1 MFVCLRHCAP
11 QPCAL
16 AWVHGL
22 QCGSTPESIRPVGN
36 TQRYLHTRTHT
47 YTHILLH
54 PHLIAKSTEKRGRG
68 LQVTAALDPDTAQ
81 REESAAVPYVL
92 GIGTVR
98 MSMSQPPAYVAALV
112 MNELVEYVMQVLPR
126 CYRFAAARVNEVRGT
141 AQEIWQEPRSIR
153 KTVWCLTTL
162 MRRWEVF
169 TVPGITYVL
178 LYMCAV
184 TSLIHLYIFHRNP
197 HNLQLRTYQET
208 HFDLTSMGS
217 SLVSPVHDPR
227 SLSPYGPRS
236 DRTLAHFC
244 GRPTA
249 SSYDGYTGA
258 PHAAYMH
265 HDVERDRYVV
275 RTFGRGGMRV
285 DERRRSGVGRSTY
298 EAFCAAPRSVQRG
311 TPLAPSPWLDG
322 EANWQLGDA
331 APRHAVNGAFNF
343 TVRPL
348 AVPHAAAA
356 AAATGTTASRSGN
369 ADADFT
375 KADQGLRTHYR
386 RYTRDEL
393 LQRHAH
399 LDFIYSYVNGS
410 DITRSYTKPFAK
422 TWECWN
428 MIASVQLLW
437 GEMQRSADT
446 DTEAPHIAEDA
457 FSRYIAELLF
467 VSASSPCA
475 MSELLADVGAG
486 KDAMKRVEA
495 SLWWAA
501 THPNGPRSVEDA
513 PLPPPEMKLTNMEL
527 LRALGADLES
537 VKPDDIDA
545 DCDELRHSMRGLLE
559 HTRSWHRGRMAVV
572 APYGNVPLWLN
583 HSRNFFMRSL
593 YAAATATEARA
604 EASGD
609 AADGDDSRVL
619 GTAEARFVKE
629 AHTGTLHYTRIHIVD
644 QRALMPPA
652 PLTTANSFSIEPFVY
667 RLRNASSVFIYMND
681 DYLIMKD
688 VDITDFVNVYGG
700 PVLRVS
706 RPDDLPKD
714 VLRATGFPRAVLQN
728 SYSLQRHLD
737 KTPADLEELVQPA
750 AAAAALTSV
759 EGEAAVVRRGVVRA
773 SWAAFAAA
781 VDARS
786 SVATPEGG
794 ARATSTA
801 CASNR
806 SAAVCAWAEC
816 AWGTAEGAL
825 ARDTCAMP
833 RVSTQ
838 GEPAW
843 AADAAG
849 TFALAPPPSTTPGS
863 SEWTWAG
870 QAQMPALVH
879 WGRRVLD
886 RVTADLIAPRY
897 YLETAK
903 PVEEEPKPVP
913 PAEAGANVARDV
925 AAFAQL
931 MRRVE
936 LERKL
941 ADGSSRA
948 RVGLMRHLE
957 CWAARFAGHPFP
969 THRVFKTQPRLRK
982 YRMRLDS
989 HAPYPQC
996 RNMWG
1001 YIHKRYAPDLNL
1013 NMFMERKRTTMDLL
1027 PPSTHTAHMLRHPWA
1042 ASSQYLPYL
1051 MAKQAWRMQRGAG
1064 LSPLDNETPVF
1075 PVVDVALD
1083 NEDGCAP
1090 ATFRGEELKE
1100 AAYNEFDDDV
1110 QHNARRMARIR
1121 SYRNTTSFTNINSKF
1136 NLNFIGET
1144 LRNFLE
1150 ELFPTPMLLEQHWRS
1165 APKAEG
1171 GTDELRVSRRI
1182 DGESGARDL
1191 QFAHVDF
1198 NFKRLMHLPLILV
1211 SNDEEGFC
1219 PLLRSLRH
1227 ALPNFR
1233 GRRVVQVLVP
1243 PADGVS
1249 LRAARAD
1256 RRHAYRDFLPVAR
1269 CSLPADRLRRVTLP
1283 ADSDVADVVV
1293 AGLRLAREDVEVERW
1308 EAPALVEL
1316 RWRRVALRAVQA
1328 LVIDARTLHTGARG
1342 FTELPLALAVPAELL
1357 AHEDFAEHLLD
1368 TAAQSLV
1375 RPPTAAEAAT
1385 VAAVVPME
1393 EDGRRKEAASAE
1405 DFAASVLVL
1414 SETDAE
1420 VRHTHW
1426 AHGASEHDLLSGMP
1440 LPYDKMEDME
1450 EMVQWGF

>member
-1 MFVCLRHCAP
+1 MTAATAKFLYARNPALCSFLVLIGVVVLFICARIYTWHQRARMAARSRMKDVRHVLQMCRRRPRSWYRIAE
-11 QPCAL
+11 AVAMML
-16 AWVHGL
+16 YNAWPLNATVLSTILTVHCVMLGI
-22 QCGSTPESIRPVGN
+22 ER
-36 TQRYLHTRTHT
+36 HHT
-47 YTHILLH
+47 Y
-54 PHLIAKSTEKRGRG
+54 RNG
-68 LQVTAALDPDTAQ
+68 
-81 REESAAVPYVL
+81 
-92 GIGTVR
+92 
-98 MSMSQPPAYVAALV
+98 
-112 MNELVEYVMQVLPR
+112 PR
-126 CYRFAAARVNEVRGT
+126 
-141 AQEIWQEPRSIR
+141 
-153 KTVWCLTTL
+153 
-162 MRRWEVF
+162 
-169 TVPGITYVL
+169 
-178 LYMCAV
+178 
-184 TSLIHLYIFHRNP
+184 
-197 HNLQLRTYQET
+197 NLQLWTYQET
-208 HFDLTSMGS
+208 HFDLTSMGP

-249 SSYDGYTGA
+249 SSYDGYAGA
-258 PHAAYMH
+258 PHAAYIH
-265 HDVERDRYVV
+265 HDVEHDRYVV

-298 EAFCAAPRSVQRG
+298 EAFCAAPLSVQRG
-311 TPLAPSPWLDG
+311 TPLAPSPWLAG

-331 APRHAVNGAFNF
+331 APRHAVNGAFSF

-356 AAATGTTASRSGN
+356 ATAAAATGTTDRSSGT

-437 GEMQRSADT
+437 GEMQRAADT
-446 DTEAPHIAEDA
+446 DTNAPHIAEDA

-501 THPNGPRSVEDA
+501 THPSGPRHAEGA
-513 PLPPPEMKLTNMEL
+513 PLPPPEMTLTNMEL

-545 DCDELRHSMRGLLE
+545 DCDELRHGMRGLLE

-583 HSRNFFMRSL
+583 HSKNFFMRSL
-593 YAAATATEARA
+593 YAAATATAARS
-604 EASGD
+604 EASGGS
-609 AADGDDSRVL
+609 ADGGGSRVL

-652 PLTTANSFSIEPFVY
+652 PLTTVNSYVVEPFVY
-667 RLRNASSVFIYMND
+667 RLRNASSVFVYMND

-688 VDITDFVNVYGG
+688 VDITDFVNEFGG
-700 PVLRVS
+700 PLLRIRV
-706 RPDDLPKD
+706 DDPMVYNESNLD
-714 VLRATGFPRAVLQN
+714 YFRRGLVFNTMLMHRD
-728 SYSLQRHLD
+728 LD

-750 AAAAALTSV
+750 AAATALTS
-759 EGEAAVVRRGVVRA
+759 EDGEAAVVQRGIVRA
-773 SWAAFAAA
+773 SWAAFTAA

-786 SVATPEGG
+786 SARTSGGG

-801 CASNR
+801 CASNS

-816 AWGTAEGAL
+816 AWGAADGAL
-825 ARDTCAMP
+825 ARGTCAMP

-849 TFALAPPPSTTPGS
+849 TFALVSAPSTRPGS
-863 SEWTWAG
+863 KEWAWAG

-897 YLETAK
+897 YLKTAK
-903 PVEEEPKPVP
+903 VVVVEEEPEPVP
-913 PAEAGANVARDV
+913 PVEAWADVARDIMV
-925 AAFAQL
+925 IGQL
-931 MRRVE
+931 LDTME
-936 LERKL
+936 LVHGQL
-941 ADGSSRA
+941 ANSSCTRLQ
-948 RVGLMRHLE
+948 LMRHLE
-957 CWAARFAGHPFP
+957 VWAARLAGHEFP
-969 THRVFKTQPRLRK
+969 THRTFKTQPRLRK

-1064 LSPLDNETPVF
+1064 LSPLGNDTPVF

-1090 ATFRGEELKE
+1090 ATYITEAEESARYHEFR
-1100 AAYNEFDDDV
+1100 DDDDR
-1110 QHNARRMARIR
+1110 NDKAMDKIR
-1121 SYRNTTSFTNINSKF
+1121 SYRGVKPFTNINSKF
-1136 NLNFIGET
+1136 SSNAVGET

-1150 ELFPTPMLLEQHWRS
+1150 ELFPTPMLLEQQWRS
-1165 APKAEG
+1165 APKDEG

-1182 DGESGARDL
+1182 DEESGARDL
-1191 QFAHVDF
+1191 QFAHVDV

-1227 ALPNFR
+1227 ALPDFR

-1243 PADGVS
+1243 PADGMS
-1249 LRAARAD
+1249 LGAARAD

-1269 CSLPADRLRRVTLP
+1269 CSLSADRLRRVTLP
-1283 ADSDVADVVV
+1283 ADSSVADVVA
-1293 AGLRLAREDVEVERW
+1293 AGLRLARDGVAVGRW

-1316 RWRRVALRAVQA
+1316 RGRRAVQA

-1342 FTELPLALAVPAELL
+1342 FTELPFALAVPAELL

-1368 TAAQSLV
+1368 AAAQSLV
-1375 RPPTAAEAAT
+1375 RPPTAAEAT
-1385 VAAVVPME
+1385 MVAAVVPME
-1393 EDGRRKEAASAE
+1393 EAGRRKEAAAPE

-1414 SETDAE
+1414 SEADAE

-1440 LPYDKMEDME
+1440 LPYDKMEDVE

>member
-1 MFVCLRHCAP
+1 
-11 QPCAL
+11 
-16 AWVHGL
+16 
-22 QCGSTPESIRPVGN
+22 
-36 TQRYLHTRTHT
+36 
-47 YTHILLH
+47 
-54 PHLIAKSTEKRGRG
+54 
-68 LQVTAALDPDTAQ
+68 
-81 REESAAVPYVL
+81 
-92 GIGTVR
+92 
-98 MSMSQPPAYVAALV
+98 MSMPPPPASASAVV
-112 MNELVEYVMQVLPR
+112 MGELIESVVHVLPR
-126 CYRFAAARVNEVRGT
+126 YYRFAAARVNEVRGT

-153 KTVWCLTTL
+153 KAVWCLTKL
-162 MRRWEVF
+162 MRRWKVS
-169 TVPGITYVL
+169 TVSAVTFVL
-178 LYMCAV
+178 LCLCTI
-184 TSLIHLYIFHRNP
+184 TSVIRLYLFHRNP
-197 HNLQLRTYQET
+197 HNLHLRTYQET
-208 HFDLTSMGS
+208 HFDLTSMGYS
-217 SLVSPVHDPR
+217 HVSPVHDPR

-298 EAFCAAPRSVQRG
+298 EAFCAAPRSVQRC

-356 AAATGTTASRSGN
+356 AAAAGATASRSGN

-422 TWECWN
+422 TWECGN

-437 GEMQRSADT
+437 GEMQRAADT

-475 MSELLADVGAG
+475 MSELLADVGTG

-501 THPNGPRSVEDA
+501 THPNGPRSVGDA
-513 PLPPPEMKLTNMEL
+513 PLPPPETTLTNMEL

-537 VKPDDIDA
+537 TKPDDIDA

-572 APYGNVPLWLN
+572 APYGSVPLWLN
-583 HSRNFFMRSL
+583 HSKNFFMRSL
-593 YAAATATEARA
+593 YAAATATAARA
-604 EASGD
+604 EASCE

-652 PLTTANSFSIEPFVY
+652 PLTTVNSFSIEPFVY

-681 DYLIMKD
+681 DYLVMKD

-714 VLRATGFPRAVLQN
+714 LPHATGFPRAVLQN

-737 KTPADLEELVQPA
+737 KIPADLEELVQPA
-750 AAAAALTSV
+750 AAATALTSV
-759 EGEAAVVRRGVVRA
+759 EGEAAVMRRGVVRA

-786 SVATPEGG
+786 SVATPRGG

-801 CASNR
+801 CASNS

-816 AWGTAEGAL
+816 ARGAAEGTL
-825 ARDTCAMP
+825 TRDTCAMP
-833 RVSTQ
+833 RVSLE

-849 TFALAPPPSTTPGS
+849 TFALVPPSSTTPGS

-870 QAQMPALVH
+870 KAQMPALVH

-903 PVEEEPKPVP
+903 PVEEEPKRVP
-913 PAEAGANVARDV
+913 PAEARADVARDV

-931 MRRVE
+931 MRRVD

-941 ADGSSRA
+941 AAGSSGAQVR
-948 RVGLMRHLE
+948 LMRHLE
-957 CWAARFAGHPFP
+957 AWAARFAGHAFP

-1013 NMFMERKRTTMDLL
+1013 NMFMERIRTTIDLL

-1064 LSPLDNETPVF
+1064 LSPLDNDTPVF

-1090 ATFRGEELKE
+1090 ASFRGEELKE
-1100 AAYNEFDDDV
+1100 AAYNELDDDV
-1110 QHNARRMARIR
+1110 QHNARRMDRIR
-1121 SYRNTTSFTNINSKF
+1121 SYRNAISFTNINSKF
-1136 NLNFIGET
+1136 NLDFIGET

-1165 APKAEG
+1165 ASGDEG

-1191 QFAHVDF
+1191 QFAHLDV
-1198 NFKRLMHLPLILV
+1198 NFKRLMRVPLILV

-1249 LRAARAD
+1249 LRAVRAD
-1256 RRHAYRDFLPVAR
+1256 RRHGYRDFLPVAR

-1283 ADSDVADVVV
+1283 ADSGVADVVV
-1293 AGLRLAREDVEVERW
+1293 AGLRLAREDVAVEQW

-1316 RWRRVALRAVQA
+1316 RGRRVALRAVQA

-1368 TAAQSLV
+1368 AAAQSLV
-1375 RPPTAAEAAT
+1375 RSPTAAEAAA

-1393 EDGRRKEAASAE
+1393 EAASAG

-1414 SETDAE
+1414 SEVDAE

-1440 LPYDKMEDME
+1440 LPYDKMEDMK

>member
-1 MFVCLRHCAP
+1 MTVATAKFLYVRHPTLCCFLLLIGAVVLVIWARIHKWHQRARMAARLRMKDVRH
-11 QPCAL
+11 
-16 AWVHGL
+16 VL
-22 QCGSTPESIRPVGN
+22 QMCRRRP
-36 TQRYLHTRTHT
+36 RSWHR
-47 YTHILLH
+47 
-54 PHLIAKSTEKRGRG
+54 IAKAMAMTLYNSWPLNATVFAT
-68 LQVTAALDPDTAQ
+68 LLTVHCVL
-81 REESAAVPYVL
+81 L
-92 GIGTVR
+92 GIERLYTYRNG
-98 MSMSQPPAYVAALV
+98 PP
-112 MNELVEYVMQVLPR
+112 
-126 CYRFAAARVNEVRGT
+126 
-141 AQEIWQEPRSIR
+141 
-153 KTVWCLTTL
+153 
-162 MRRWEVF
+162 
-169 TVPGITYVL
+169 
-178 LYMCAV
+178 
-184 TSLIHLYIFHRNP
+184 
-197 HNLQLRTYQET
+197 NLQLWTYQET
-208 HFDLTSMGS
+208 HFDLTSMGP

-322 EANWQLGDA
+322 ETNWQLGDA

-356 AAATGTTASRSGN
+356 AAAAGATASRSGN

-437 GEMQRSADT
+437 GEMQHAADT

-475 MSELLADVGAG
+475 MSELLADVGTG

-501 THPNGPRSVEDA
+501 THPNGPRSVGDA
-513 PLPPPEMKLTNMEL
+513 PLPPPEMTLTNMEL

-537 VKPDDIDA
+537 AKPDDIDA
-545 DCDELRHSMRGLLE
+545 DCDELRHGMRGLLE

-583 HSRNFFMRSL
+583 HSKNFFMRSL
-593 YAAATATEARA
+593 YAAATATAARA
-604 EASGD
+604 EASCD

-652 PLTTANSFSIEPFVY
+652 PLTTVNSYVVEPFVY

-688 VDITDFVNVYGG
+688 VDITDFVNEFGG
-700 PVLRVS
+700 PLLRI
-706 RPDDLPKD
+706 RIDDPMIYNESNQEYFRRGLVFNTMLMHRD
-714 VLRATGFPRAVLQN
+714 
-728 SYSLQRHLD
+728 LD

-750 AAAAALTSV
+750 AAATALTSV

-786 SVATPEGG
+786 SVATPRGG

-801 CASNR
+801 CASNS

-816 AWGTAEGAL
+816 AWGTAEGTL
-825 ARDTCAMP
+825 TRDTCAMP

-849 TFALAPPPSTTPGS
+849 TFALVPPSSTTPGS

-870 QAQMPALVH
+870 KAQMPALVH

-903 PVEEEPKPVP
+903 VVVMEEEPEPVP
-913 PAEAGANVARDV
+913 PAKAWAGLARDITDIS
-925 AAFAQL
+925 QL
-931 MRRVE
+931 LHTMNLVH
-936 LERKL
+936 ERS
-941 ADGSSRA
+941 ASSSDTCSQ
-948 RVGLMRHLE
+948 LMRHLE
-957 CWAARFAGHPFP
+957 VWAARLAGHEFP

-1064 LSPLDNETPVF
+1064 LSPLGNDTPVF
-1075 PVVDVALD
+1075 PVADVALD

-1090 ATFRGEELKE
+1090 ATYITEAEESARYHEFR
-1100 AAYNEFDDDV
+1100 DDDDL
-1110 QHNARRMARIR
+1110 NDKAMDKIR
-1121 SYRNTTSFTNINSKF
+1121 SYQGVKPFTNINSKF
-1136 NLNFIGET
+1136 SSNAVGET

-1165 APKAEG
+1165 TSGDEG
-1171 GTDELRVSRRI
+1171 GTDELRVSRQI

-1191 QFAHVDF
+1191 QFAHLDV
-1198 NFKRLMHLPLILV
+1198 NFKRLMHVPLILV

-1256 RRHAYRDFLPVAR
+1256 RRHGYRDFLPVAR

-1283 ADSDVADVVV
+1283 ADSGVADVVV
-1293 AGLRLAREDVEVERW
+1293 AGLRLAREDVAVEQW

-1316 RWRRVALRAVQA
+1316 RGRRVALRAVQA

-1368 TAAQSLV
+1368 AAAQSLV
-1375 RPPTAAEAAT
+1375 RSPTAAEAAA

-1393 EDGRRKEAASAE
+1393 EAASAG

-1414 SETDAE
+1414 SEADAE

-1440 LPYDKMEDME
+1440 LPYDKMEDMK

>member
-1 MFVCLRHCAP
+1 M
-11 QPCAL
+11 
-16 AWVHGL
+16 
-22 QCGSTPESIRPVGN
+22 
-36 TQRYLHTRTHT
+36 
-47 YTHILLH
+47 
-54 PHLIAKSTEKRGRG
+54 
-68 LQVTAALDPDTAQ
+68 
-81 REESAAVPYVL
+81 EENATIPYVL
-92 GIGTVR
+92 SIGTLPTTTA
-98 MSMSQPPAYVAALV
+98 QLLAYVAALV
-112 MNELVEYVMQVLPR
+112 MAGMIEYVVQVLPR
-126 CYRFAAARVNEVRGT
+126 CYRFAAARVKEVRS
-141 AQEIWQEPRSIR
+141 AAKEIWQPPRSIR

-169 TVPGITYVL
+169 TVPGITFVL

-197 HNLQLRTYQET
+197 DNIQLWTYQET
-208 HFDLTSMGS
+208 HFDLTSMGP

-475 MSELLADVGAG
+475 MSKLLADVGAG

-513 PLPPPEMKLTNMEL
+513 PLPPPEMTLTNMEL

-545 DCDELRHSMRGLLE
+545 DCDELRHGMRGLLE

-593 YAAATATEARA
+593 YAAATAAAARA
-604 EASGD
+604 EASGG
-609 AADGDDSRVL
+609 AADGDNPRVL

-652 PLTTANSFSIEPFVY
+652 PLTTVNSYVVEPFVY

-688 VDITDFVNVYGG
+688 VDITDFVNEFGG
-700 PVLRVS
+700 PLLRIRKSDSMEYFESNRDYFRRGLVFNTMLMH
-706 RPDDLPKD
+706 RD
-714 VLRATGFPRAVLQN
+714 
-728 SYSLQRHLD
+728 LD

-801 CASNR
+801 CASNS

-816 AWGTAEGAL
+816 AWGAAEGAL
-825 ARDTCAMP
+825 VRDTCAMP

-849 TFALAPPPSTTPGS
+849 TFALVSPPSTTPGS

-897 YLETAK
+897 YLETATIVLSDDDIERF
-903 PVEEEPKPVP
+903 PPRAALSSVAEHLRLLIEVLAHVRRDNEEVADTKTSSMQLLHRFTQAV
-913 PAEAGANVARDV
+913 ANH
-925 AAFAQL
+925 
-931 MRRVE
+931 E
-936 LERKL
+936 
-941 ADGSSRA
+941 
-948 RVGLMRHLE
+948 
-957 CWAARFAGHPFP
+957 FP

-1064 LSPLDNETPVF
+1064 LSPLGNDTPVF

-1090 ATFRGEELKE
+1090 ATYITEAEESARYHEFR
-1100 AAYNEFDDDV
+1100 DDRLW
-1110 QHNARRMARIR
+1110 NRRAMDKIR
-1121 SYRNTTSFTNINSKF
+1121 SYQGVKPFTNINSKF
-1136 NLNFIGET
+1136 SNNAVGET

-1191 QFAHVDF
+1191 QFAHVDV

-1316 RWRRVALRAVQA
+1316 RGRRVALRAVQA

-1414 SETDAE
+1414 SEADAE

>member
-1 MFVCLRHCAP
+1 M
-11 QPCAL
+11 
-16 AWVHGL
+16 
-22 QCGSTPESIRPVGN
+22 
-36 TQRYLHTRTHT
+36 
-47 YTHILLH
+47 
-54 PHLIAKSTEKRGRG
+54 
-68 LQVTAALDPDTAQ
+68 
-81 REESAAVPYVL
+81 EENATIPYVL
-92 GIGTVR
+92 SIGTLPTTTA
-98 MSMSQPPAYVAALV
+98 QLFAYISALV
-112 MNELVEYVMQVLPR
+112 IAGVIEYVLQVLPK
-126 CYRFAAARVNEVRGT
+126 CHRFIAARAKEVRST
-141 AQEIWQEPRSIR
+141 AEEIWQPPRSIR
-153 KTVWCLTTL
+153 KAVWCLMRL

-169 TVPGITYVL
+169 TVPGITSVL
-178 LYMCAV
+178 LYMCTVA
-184 TSLIHLYIFHRNP
+184 SLIHLYMFHQNP
-197 HNLQLRTYQET
+197 DNIQLWTYQET
-208 HFDLTSMGS
+208 HFDLTSMGP

-322 EANWQLGDA
+322 ETNWQLGDA

-356 AAATGTTASRSGN
+356 AAAAGATASRSGN

-437 GEMQRSADT
+437 GEMQHAADT

-475 MSELLADVGAG
+475 MSELLADVGTG

-501 THPNGPRSVEDA
+501 THPNGPRSVGDA
-513 PLPPPEMKLTNMEL
+513 PLPPPEMTLTNMEL

-537 VKPDDIDA
+537 AKPDDIDA
-545 DCDELRHSMRGLLE
+545 DCDELRHGMRGLLE

-583 HSRNFFMRSL
+583 HSKNFFMRSL
-593 YAAATATEARA
+593 YAAATATAARA
-604 EASGD
+604 EASCD

-652 PLTTANSFSIEPFVY
+652 PLTTVNSYVVEPFVY

-688 VDITDFVNVYGG
+688 VDITDFVNEFGG
-700 PVLRVS
+700 PLLRVRKS
-706 RPDDLPKD
+706 DSMEYFESNRDYFRRGLVFNTMLMHRD
-714 VLRATGFPRAVLQN
+714 
-728 SYSLQRHLD
+728 LD
-737 KTPADLEELVQPA
+737 KIPADLEELVQPA
-750 AAAAALTSV
+750 AAATALTSV

-786 SVATPEGG
+786 SVATPRGG

-801 CASNR
+801 CASNS

-816 AWGTAEGAL
+816 AWGTAEGTL
-825 ARDTCAMP
+825 TRDTCAMP

-849 TFALAPPPSTTPGS
+849 TFALVPPSSTTPGS

-870 QAQMPALVH
+870 KAQMPALVH

-897 YLETAK
+897 YLETTTIVLSDDDTEQFPPRAALSS
-903 PVEEEPKPVP
+903 VAEHLHLLIEVLTHVRRDSEEVADTKSSSMQLLRRLTQAV
-913 PAEAGANVARDV
+913 ANH
-925 AAFAQL
+925 
-931 MRRVE
+931 E
-936 LERKL
+936 
-941 ADGSSRA
+941 
-948 RVGLMRHLE
+948 
-957 CWAARFAGHPFP
+957 FP

-1064 LSPLDNETPVF
+1064 LSPLGNDTPVF
-1075 PVVDVALD
+1075 PVADVALD

-1090 ATFRGEELKE
+1090 ATYITEAEESARYHEFR
-1100 AAYNEFDDDV
+1100 DDLLW
-1110 QHNARRMARIR
+1110 NRRTMKKIR
-1121 SYRNTTSFTNINSKF
+1121 SYQGVKPFTNINSKF
-1136 NLNFIGET
+1136 SSNAVGET

-1165 APKAEG
+1165 TSGDEG
-1171 GTDELRVSRRI
+1171 GTDELRVSRQI

-1191 QFAHVDF
+1191 QFAHLDV
-1198 NFKRLMHLPLILV
+1198 NFKRLMHVPLILV

-1256 RRHAYRDFLPVAR
+1256 RRHGYRDFLPVAR

-1283 ADSDVADVVV
+1283 ADSGVADVVV
-1293 AGLRLAREDVEVERW
+1293 AGLRLAREDVAVEQW

-1316 RWRRVALRAVQA
+1316 RGRRVALRAVQA

-1368 TAAQSLV
+1368 AAAQSLV
-1375 RPPTAAEAAT
+1375 RSPTAAEAAA

-1393 EDGRRKEAASAE
+1393 EAASAG

-1414 SETDAE
+1414 SEADAE

-1426 AHGASEHDLLSGMP
+1426 AHGASEHDLLSGTP
-1440 LPYDKMEDME
+1440 LPYDKMEDMK

>member
-1 MFVCLRHCAP
+1 M
-11 QPCAL
+11 
-16 AWVHGL
+16 
-22 QCGSTPESIRPVGN
+22 
-36 TQRYLHTRTHT
+36 
-47 YTHILLH
+47 
-54 PHLIAKSTEKRGRG
+54 
-68 LQVTAALDPDTAQ
+68 
-81 REESAAVPYVL
+81 EENATVPYVL
-92 GIGTVR
+92 GIGTLPTSTV
-98 MSMSQPPAYVAALV
+98 QLVAYVAALV
-112 MNELVEYVMQVLPR
+112 MAGMIEYVLQVLPR
-126 CYRFAAARVNEVRGT
+126 CYRFAAARAKEVRNT
-141 AQEIWQEPRSIR
+141 AEDIWHPPRSIR
-153 KTVWCLTTL
+153 KTMWCLTTL

-169 TVPGITYVL
+169 TVPGITFVL
-178 LYMCAV
+178 LYLCTV
-184 TSLIHLYIFHRNP
+184 RSLIHLYKFHENP
-197 HNLQLRTYQET
+197 DNIQLWTYQET
-208 HFDLTSMGS
+208 HFDLTSMGP

-249 SSYDGYTGA
+249 SSYDGYAGA
-258 PHAAYMH
+258 PHAAYIH
-265 HDVERDRYVV
+265 HDVEHDRYVV

-298 EAFCAAPRSVQRG
+298 EAFCAAPLSVQRG
-311 TPLAPSPWLDG
+311 TPLAPSPWLAG

-331 APRHAVNGAFNF
+331 APRHAVNGAFSF

-356 AAATGTTASRSGN
+356 ATAAAATGTTDRSSGT

-437 GEMQRSADT
+437 GEMQRAADT
-446 DTEAPHIAEDA
+446 DTNAPHIAEDA

-501 THPNGPRSVEDA
+501 THPSGPRHAEGA
-513 PLPPPEMKLTNMEL
+513 PLPPPEMTLTNMEL

-545 DCDELRHSMRGLLE
+545 DCDELRHGMRGLLE

-583 HSRNFFMRSL
+583 HSKNFFMRSL
-593 YAAATATEARA
+593 YAAATATAARS
-604 EASGD
+604 EASGGS
-609 AADGDDSRVL
+609 ADGGGSRVL

-652 PLTTANSFSIEPFVY
+652 PLTTVNSYVVEPFVY
-667 RLRNASSVFIYMND
+667 RLRNASSVFVYMND

-688 VDITDFVNVYGG
+688 VDITDFVNEFGG
-700 PVLRVS
+700 PLLRIRKSDSMEYFESNLDYFRRGLVFNTMLMH
-706 RPDDLPKD
+706 RD
-714 VLRATGFPRAVLQN
+714 
-728 SYSLQRHLD
+728 LD

-750 AAAAALTSV
+750 AAATALTS
-759 EGEAAVVRRGVVRA
+759 EDGEAAVVQRGIVRA
-773 SWAAFAAA
+773 SWAAFTAA

-786 SVATPEGG
+786 SARTSGGG

-801 CASNR
+801 CASNS

-816 AWGTAEGAL
+816 AWGAADGAL
-825 ARDTCAMP
+825 ARGTCAMP

-849 TFALAPPPSTTPGS
+849 TFALVSAPSTRPGS
-863 SEWTWAG
+863 KEWAWAG

-897 YLETAK
+897 YLKTSTIVLSDDDIERF
-903 PVEEEPKPVP
+903 P
-913 PAEAGANVARDV
+913 PQAALSSVAEHLHLLIEVLAHVRRDDEDV
-925 AAFAQL
+925 ADTKSSSMQYL
-931 MRRVE
+931 
-936 LERKL
+936 RKFTH
-941 ADGSSRA
+941 AIA
-948 RVGLMRHLE
+948 NHE
-957 CWAARFAGHPFP
+957 FP
-969 THRVFKTQPRLRK
+969 THRTFKTQPRLRK

-1064 LSPLDNETPVF
+1064 LSPLGNDTPVF

-1090 ATFRGEELKE
+1090 ATYITEAEESARYHEFR
-1100 AAYNEFDDDV
+1100 DDRAW
-1110 QHNARRMARIR
+1110 NRRAMDKIR
-1121 SYRNTTSFTNINSKF
+1121 SYRGVKPFTNINSKF
-1136 NLNFIGET
+1136 SSNAVGET

-1150 ELFPTPMLLEQHWRS
+1150 ELFPTPMLLEQHWHVVKGKKRI
-1165 APKAEG
+1165 E
-1171 GTDELRVSRRI
+1171 TLRVSRRI
-1182 DGESGARDL
+1182 DEESGARDL
-1191 QFAHVDF
+1191 QFAHVDV

-1227 ALPNFR
+1227 ALPDFR

-1243 PADGVS
+1243 PADGMS
-1249 LRAARAD
+1249 LGAARAD

-1269 CSLPADRLRRVTLP
+1269 CSLSADRLRRVTLP
-1283 ADSDVADVVV
+1283 ADSSVADVVA
-1293 AGLRLAREDVEVERW
+1293 AGLRLARDGVAVGRW

-1316 RWRRVALRAVQA
+1316 RGRRAVQA

-1342 FTELPLALAVPAELL
+1342 FTELPFALAVPAELL

-1368 TAAQSLV
+1368 AAAQSLV
-1375 RPPTAAEAAT
+1375 RPPTAAEAT
-1385 VAAVVPME
+1385 MVAAVVPME
-1393 EDGRRKEAASAE
+1393 EAGRRKEAAAPE

-1414 SETDAE
+1414 SEADAE

-1440 LPYDKMEDME
+1440 LPYDKMEDVE

>member
-1 MFVCLRHCAP
+1 MPKA
-11 QPCAL
+11 
-16 AWVHGL
+16 
-22 QCGSTPESIRPVGN
+22 
-36 TQRYLHTRTHT
+36 
-47 YTHILLH
+47 
-54 PHLIAKSTEKRGRG
+54 
-68 LQVTAALDPDTAQ
+68 
-81 REESAAVPYVL
+81 
-92 GIGTVR
+92 
-98 MSMSQPPAYVAALV
+98 PAYVAALV
-112 MNELVEYVMQVLPR
+112 MSELIEYVLQVLPMY
-126 CYRFAAARVNEVRGT
+126 YRFAAAHVNEVRRT
-141 AQEIWQEPRSIR
+141 AQEIWKQPRSIR
-153 KTVWCLTTL
+153 KTMWCLMRL
-162 MRRWEVF
+162 MRWWEVS
-169 TVPGITYVL
+169 TVTCITFVL
-178 LYMCAV
+178 LCLCTV
-184 TSLIHLYIFHRNP
+184 TSLIHLYIFHRNLN
-197 HNLQLRTYQET
+197 NLQLRTYQET
-208 HFDLTSMGS
+208 RFDLTSMGPS
-217 SLVSPVHDPR
+217 RVSPVHDPR

-258 PHAAYMH
+258 PHAAYIH

-311 TPLAPSPWLDG
+311 TPLAPSSWLAG

-331 APRHAVNGAFNF
+331 APRHAVNGAFSF

-348 AVPHAAAA
+348 AVPYAATAAA
-356 AAATGTTASRSGN
+356 AAATGTTDSSSGTV
-369 ADADFT
+369 DADFT

-422 TWECWN
+422 TWECWS

-437 GEMQRSADT
+437 GEMQRAADT
-446 DTEAPHIAEDA
+446 DTNAPHIAEDA

-467 VSASSPCA
+467 VSASSSCA

-486 KDAMKRVEA
+486 KDAMRRVEA

-501 THPNGPRSVEDA
+501 THPNRPHNIKGA
-513 PLPPPEMKLTNMEL
+513 PPPPQPPMTLTNMEL
-527 LRALGADLES
+527 LRAVSADMES
-537 VKPDDIDA
+537 VKPDSIDA

-583 HSRNFFMRSL
+583 HSKNFFMRSL
-593 YAAATATEARA
+593 YAAATATAARA
-604 EASGD
+604 EASGG
-609 AADGDDSRVL
+609 AADGGGSKVL

-652 PLTTANSFSIEPFVY
+652 PLTTVNSYVVEPFVY
-667 RLRNASSVFIYMND
+667 RLRNASSVFVYMND

-706 RPDDLPKD
+706 RPNELPKD
-714 VLRATGFPRAVLQN
+714 VPHATGFPRAVLQN

-750 AAAAALTSV
+750 AAATALTS
-759 EGEAAVVRRGVVRA
+759 EDGEAAVVRRGIVRA
-773 SWAAFAAA
+773 SWAAFTAA

-786 SVATPEGG
+786 SVRTLEGD
-794 ARATSTA
+794 ARAASTA
-801 CASNR
+801 CAGNS
-806 SAAVCAWAEC
+806 SATVCAWAEC
-816 AWGTAEGAL
+816 AWGAAEGAR
-825 ARDTCAMP
+825 AHGACAMP
-833 RVSTQ
+833 RVSVE

-849 TFALAPPPSTTPGS
+849 TFALVPAPSTMPGS
-863 SEWTWAG
+863 REWTWAG

-897 YLETAK
+897 YLGTAK
-903 PVEEEPKPVP
+903 RVEEELKRVP
-913 PAEAGANVARDV
+913 PAEAEADVARDA

-931 MRRVE
+931 LRRVE

-941 ADGSSRA
+941 AAGSSGA
-948 RVGLMRHLE
+948 RVRLMRHLE
-957 CWAARFAGHPFP
+957 VWAARLAAHEFP
-969 THRVFKTQPRLRK
+969 THRTFKTQPRLRK

-1001 YIHKRYAPDLNL
+1001 YIHKHYAPDLNL

-1064 LSPLDNETPVF
+1064 LSPLGNDTPVF

-1121 SYRNTTSFTNINSKF
+1121 SYRNETAFTNINSKF

-1150 ELFPTPMLLEQHWRS
+1150 ELFPTPMLLEQHWHS
-1165 APKAEG
+1165 APKDEG

-1182 DGESGARDL
+1182 DEESGARDL
-1191 QFAHVDF
+1191 QFAHVDV

-1227 ALPNFR
+1227 ALPDFR

-1243 PADGVS
+1243 PADGMS
-1249 LRAARAD
+1249 LGAARAD

-1269 CSLPADRLRRVTLP
+1269 CSLSADRLRRVTLP
-1283 ADSDVADVVV
+1283 ADSSVADVVA
-1293 AGLRLAREDVEVERW
+1293 AGLRLARDGVAVGRW

-1316 RWRRVALRAVQA
+1316 RGRRAVQA

-1342 FTELPLALAVPAELL
+1342 FTELPFALAVPAELL

-1368 TAAQSLV
+1368 AAAQSLV
-1375 RPPTAAEAAT
+1375 RPPTAAEATT

-1393 EDGRRKEAASAE
+1393 KAGRRKEAAAAE

-1414 SETDAE
+1414 SEADAE